1 MKTLLGKYFIT
12 TAVLVLLS
20 LMVLGGGLSFQ
31 LYKYSIGEKHESL
44 ENTAM
49 LIAEIA
55 DEYMIDYSI
64 LRERVFR
71 SMLSFLTN
79 GGKNHVLICDTTGQV
94 LLSSDDTG
102 AGFVGIYLD
111 AEITQKL
118 FSDSSYVNIG
128 TLNGIYSGQNYTVG
142 IPIKS
147 EFGHNL
153 GGVFVTTSMVTVREL
168 LYDILKMFL
177 FSAIFVFLI
186 SAITCYLVVRS
197 MTKPLKRISTTAR
210 EFAMGKY
217 DARVPVTTNDE
228 IGELSAAFNG
238 MAGSIEKA
246 EKLRRSFL
254 ENVSHEL
261 RSPMTSIGGFVDGIL
276 DGTVP
281 KEKERHYLEIIS
293 SEIRRLNRLV
303 SRMLDITRLQAADYP
318 QNLTKFDFC
327 EVIRRAVFG
336 FEKRIEEKSINID
349 ISLSEYTIEVNANE
363 DAIYQV
369 IYNLI
374 DNAIKFTANN
384 ETIVIKAN
392 SSGGK
397 AEFKI

>member
-1 MKTLLGKYFIT
+1 
-12 TAVLVLLS
+12 
-20 LMVLGGGLSFQ
+20 
-31 LYKYSIGEKHESL
+31 
-44 ENTAM
+44 
-49 LIAEIA
+49 
-55 DEYMIDYSI
+55 
-64 LRERVFR
+64 
-71 SMLSFLTN
+71 
-79 GGKNHVLICDTTGQV
+79 
-94 LLSSDDTG
+94 
-102 AGFVGIYLD
+102 
-111 AEITQKL
+111 
-118 FSDSSYVNIG
+118 
-128 TLNGIYSGQNYTVG
+128 
-142 IPIKS
+142 
-147 EFGHNL
+147 
-153 GGVFVTTSMVTVREL
+153 
-168 LYDILKMFL
+168 
-177 FSAIFVFLI
+177 
-186 SAITCYLVVRS
+186 
-197 MTKPLKRISTTAR
+197 
-210 EFAMGKY
+210 
-217 DARVPVTTNDE
+217 
-228 IGELSAAFNG
+228 
-238 MAGSIEKA
+238 
-246 EKLRRSFL
+246 
-254 ENVSHEL
+254 
-261 RSPMTSIGGFVDGIL
+261 MTSIGGFVDGIL

-397 AEFKI
+397 AEFKIINRGASIPEEQIPYIFDRFHKTDRSRSADKSGLGLGLYIAKMIVSQHKGEMGVKSLDGVTEFRFTIPIEPPKSRQ